1 MHAAISAELSCS
13 PGPPPHQG
21 EMRDPVC
28 ATVPIH
34 VAPTP
39 SKQGAWAETEPTHLQ
54 ALHVAL
60 HSVPLHQDCSEAD
73 ALALTLS
80 KGARYLCPSLST
92 DLVSVGSY
100 RTNISMSDFESVKEY
115 SASNN
120 ACVKDTQE
128 TQIGG
133 DGTC

>member
-1 MHAAISAELSCS
+1 MPRACCRLRWAELL
-13 PGPPPHQG
+13 PLPHQG
-21 EMRDPVC
+21 EMRVPVC
-28 ATVPIH
+28 AAVPIH

-39 SKQGAWAETEPTHLQ
+39 SKQGAWAETEPTPPR
-54 ALHVAL
+54 ALHIA
-60 HSVPLHQDCSEAD
+60 SRSISLHQHHPEAD
-73 ALALTLS
+73 ALAPTLS
-80 KGARYLCPSLST
+80 KGGRCLCPSLST

-120 ACVKDTQE
+120 ACVKETRE